1 MDMQKTGKF
10 LQELRKEKGITQKD
24 LATKIN
30 VSDKTVS
37 KWENGN
43 GFPDVVS
50 LNALS
55 AFYQVSLNE
64 LLAGERIMKE
74 EYQKKAEETIVGL
87 LKDEQKNKKKGW
99 FLEVFGGLLLLTG
112 ILYAFIET
120 QGITFMK
127 SLSIWIDGG
136 TFVSLLFIYMA
147 MAVLFWVKCKWN
159 LWDRLIKIVLPVGMI
174 MSLMHLID
182 IFLTGIWDVGMFVQA
197 AYSLM
202 PMLYAAVVHV
212 MLFVFILNEK

>member
-87 LKDEQKNKKKGW
+87 LKDEQKNKKR
-99 FLEVFGGLLLLTG
+99 
-112 ILYAFIET
+112 
-120 QGITFMK
+120 
-127 SLSIWIDGG
+127 D
-136 TFVSLLFIYMA
+136 
-147 MAVLFWVKCKWN
+147 
-159 LWDRLIKIVLPVGMI
+159 
-174 MSLMHLID
+174 
-182 IFLTGIWDVGMFVQA
+182 GIWRYLGGFC
-197 AYSLM
+197 
-202 PMLYAAVVHV
+202 
-212 MLFVFILNEK
+212 F

>member
-1 MDMQKTGKF
+1 M
-10 LQELRKEKGITQKD
+10 
-24 LATKIN
+24 
-30 VSDKTVS
+30 
-37 KWENGN
+37 
-43 GFPDVVS
+43 
-50 LNALS
+50 
-55 AFYQVSLNE
+55 
-64 LLAGERIMKE
+64 
-74 EYQKKAEETIVGL
+74 
-87 LKDEQKNKKKGW
+87 
-99 FLEVFGGLLLLTG
+99 LLTG